1 MRTINPFSYFV
12 DHASQL
18 RGFGGERTS
27 PDPQYCFHTRYEA
40 VRPGRAIFSLKLNG
54 AQATQGEM
62 TVRVHAY
69 RPDFGGMPSL
79 AAGNRL
85 DLDTPQQ
92 QELSVAVPFHAVSGV
107 EYALYGFFSEP
118 TDMTAERVDVFLD
131 EPEGDAEVEIAP
143 PQSLLAR
150 AAGPAEAG
158 PATGLSHHGKVD
170 ITRPVSQDCTWSQLD
185 AGASVSDRLRRWREG
200 ICLAALSA
208 YAITLPGLDGWVAGD
223 ASDALRADVA
233 ARRFALAALDSTA
246 LRDGGDFA
254 DVILWP
260 EGPSLESD
268 GRTRWADVLSWVER
282 LKQGGF
288 AVVGVQYR
296 PDAVN
301 AVDPARNALRQ
312 WAQRLIGHGY
322 SVAPLAFA
330 DYRDLVTD
338 EAGIA
343 SCCLIVE
350 RQ

>member
-1 MRTINPFSYFV
+1 VRAVNPFSYFV

-18 RGFGGERTS
+18 RGFGGDRPS
-27 PDPQYCFHTRYEA
+27 PDPQYCFHTRYET
-40 VRPGRAIFSLKLNG
+40 VRPGRAIFSLKLDG

-85 DLDTPQQ
+85 DLASPQQ

-118 TDMTAERVDVFLD
+118 TDMTVERVDVFLD

-150 AAGPAEAG
+150 AADPAEAG
-158 PATGLSHHGKVD
+158 PATGLSHHGKID
-170 ITRPVSQDCTWSQLD
+170 IARPVSQDCTWSQLET
-185 AGASVSDRLRRWREG
+185 GGSVSDRLRRWREA
-200 ICLAALSA
+200 ICLTALTA
-208 YAITLPGLDGWVAGD
+208 YDINLPGLDGWVAGE
-223 ASDALRADVA
+223 ASGSLRADFA
-233 ARRFALAALDSTA
+233 ARRFALSALDSA
-246 LRDGGDFA
+246 SLRDSGGFA

-260 EGPSLESD
+260 EGPNVESD
-268 GRTRWADVLSWVER
+268 GPTRWAELLSWVER
-282 LKQGGF
+282 LKLGGF

-296 PDAVN
+296 PDVAHP
-301 AVDPARNALRQ
+301 VDPARNTLRQ
-312 WAQRLIGHGY
+312 WAQRLIGKGY

-330 DYRDLVTD
+330 DYRDLATD
-338 EAGIA
+338 EAGIGT
-343 SCCLIVE
+343 CCLIVE